1 MDINNIISGI
11 PSIVGSLYENIFL
24 VSKELGVCYSVQYT
38 GEQLKVSAKQE
49 YNQFVTY
56 LGKYKENIIS
66 HIENRNAVKEVI
78 TTKDNKEKLLS
89 VVTKDNYKFIFIMDI
104 SNIHEGDSEKKI
116 LLIADDSPVITK
128 FFKKTFIDEYE
139 VLVANNGKEAI
150 ELVNANLDNNLVGF
164 FCDLQMPEM
173 NGYEVLEYFEKNNL
187 FDKVPVSIIS
197 GEDTADGIEKATAYR
212 IVDMLQKPFNAEA
225 AKAIVNKTIQ
235 FSPKNK

>member
-1 MDINNIISGI
+1 MDINNIISSI

-24 VSKELGVCYSVQYT
+24 ISKELGVCYSVQYT

-49 YNQFVTY
+49 YSQFVSY
-56 LGKYKENIIS
+56 LGKYKESIIS
-66 HIENRNAVKEVI
+66 HIENKQTVKELI

-89 VVTKDNYKFIFIMDI
+89 VVTKDNYKFVFIMDI
-104 SNIHEGDSEKKI
+104 SNIHEGDNDKKI

-128 FFKKTFIDEYE
+128 FFKKTFNDEYQ
-139 VLVANNGKEAI
+139 VLIANNGNEAI

-173 NGYEVLEYFEKNNL
+173 NGYEVLDYFDKNGL
-187 FDKVPVSIIS
+187 FDKIPVSIIS

-212 IVDMLQKPFNAEA
+212 VVDMLQKPFNADA
-225 AKAIVNKTIQ
+225 ARAIVNKTIQ